1 MNEIGET
8 LAAMVAEELAGFTGL
23 ELRIQCNRV
32 RSVLDKLDR
41 PGMPA
46 VAMQPMTSGESKAFG
61 EQCLTFG
68 KHAGERYSE
77 APRDYLDWLVET
89 KRTEWRQL
97 LRYLQ
102 SLPKEN
108 DGE

>member
-8 LAAMVAEELAGFTGL
+8 LAAMVAEELGGFTGL
-23 ELRIQCNRV
+23 ELRVQCNRV

-61 EQCLTFG
+61 EQYINFG
-68 KHAGERYSE
+68 KWAGDRYCDV
-77 APRDYLDWLVET
+77 PRDYLDWLVET
-89 KRTEWRQL
+89 KRSEWRQL

-102 SLPKEN
+102 SLPKDN